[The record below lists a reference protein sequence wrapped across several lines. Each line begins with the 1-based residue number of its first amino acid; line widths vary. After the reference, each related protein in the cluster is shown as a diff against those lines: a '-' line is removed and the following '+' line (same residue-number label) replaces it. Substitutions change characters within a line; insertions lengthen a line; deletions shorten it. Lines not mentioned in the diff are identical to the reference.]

1 MRLKIK
7 TKKFL
12 MCVLTLS
19 VIFICANA
27 KNAYAMDCEEYTP
40 SDSAYGQECFTGD
53 NIYLEPLVENVI
65 TLPVYYDEEMPF
77 RVLPPAGLSG
87 EQLKR
92 FYVNDFL
99 VKKEKY
105 KSITIK
111 KYTSDNGLSWHT
123 FKRWLYECKDE
134 DSYLPPKTKKL
145 RSKDKVKK
153 AFVERYIFQ
162 KSKDES
168 MSVQRYVKENGLA
181 KQTFYA
187 WLFDYRK
194 KFDVEIFHRKL
205 WTPEEKQQYVNE
217 YLKANSDGKTMS
229 VKSYA
234 EKNNLNEKTFYMWL
248 NSYKKG
254 SNMNTHKHKM
264 RTIEEKQW
272 YVYKYIQANSNGR
285 FMSVNA
291 FAKAHNLKYSTLY
304 TWIKNYLG
312 ESSIIF

>member
-1 MRLKIK
+1 M
-7 TKKFL
+7 KKFL
-12 MCVLTLS
+12 MCVLTFSGIL
-19 VIFICANA
+19 ICANVQ
-27 KNAYAMDCEEYTP
+27 NAYAMDCEEYTP
-40 SDSAYGQECFTGD
+40 SDGAYGQEYFTGD

-65 TLPVYYDEEMPF
+65 TLPVYHDEEMPF

-99 VKKEKY
+99 VKKGKY

-194 KFDVEIFHRKL
+194 KFDVEIFQRKL

-217 YLKANSDGKTMS
+217 YLKANSD
-229 VKSYA
+229 
-234 EKNNLNEKTFYMWL
+234 
-248 NSYKKG
+248 
-254 SNMNTHKHKM
+254 
-264 RTIEEKQW
+264 
-272 YVYKYIQANSNGR
+272 GR

-304 TWIKNYLG
+304 TWIKNYLV
-312 ESSIIF
+312 ESSII